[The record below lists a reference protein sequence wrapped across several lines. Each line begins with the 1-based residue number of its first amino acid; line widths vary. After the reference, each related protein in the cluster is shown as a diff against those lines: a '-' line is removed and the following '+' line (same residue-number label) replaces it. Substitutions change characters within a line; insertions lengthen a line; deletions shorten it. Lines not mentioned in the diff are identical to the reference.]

1 MVASERSVDGV
12 ERQPCG
18 CERVQMEQAITK
30 TVTLPATAA
39 EVWRALTAPEELS
52 AWLGEVVELDARPGG
67 SVILRDASGS
77 IRRGIV
83 EEAEPHRL
91 LVVRWRRLDGAGTTL
106 QVGDATRVSFELED
120 DGGSTRLTVREERVP
135 LATSRAR

>member
-1 MVASERSVDGV
+1 
-12 ERQPCG
+12 
-18 CERVQMEQAITK
+18 MEQAITK

-52 AWLGEVVELDARPGG
+52 AWLGEVVELDARAGG

-83 EEAEPHRL
+83 EEAEPERL
-91 LVVRWRRLDGAGTTL
+91 LVVRWRRLDGAGSTL
-106 QVGDATRVSFELED
+106 QVGDATRVSFELQD
-120 DGGSTRLTVREERVP
+120 DGASTRLTVREERVP